1 MSPRWS
7 GGGHGDAASD
17 LVIVSGADSG
27 YFPLLQDA
35 VRSVRALRP
44 EVALGVFDL
53 GLKPDELDW
62 LQGHAT
68 YVVRPDWDFDF
79 PGRARAPEQL
89 KAELARP
96 FLPKYFPGY
105 RMYLWLDADAWLQD
119 WDIVELYC
127 AAAGRDKLAI
137 TPEIDRAYKRHYK
150 RPKLLG
156 MNLIWKNYREAFGWR
171 VADRLGR
178 NPTVNG
184 GVLALHAEAP
194 HWEAWRRVLAR
205 VLQRT
210 YFTPAGQT
218 ALNYV
223 VFAERLPVNFLP
235 AYCNWMPGDAAPA
248 FDAERGL
255 FVEPYAP
262 HQVIGVM
269 HLAGADQ
276 KNLVFR
282 LNRLDGGTVDTAL
295 RYSAT
300 RELCAQAPVLS
311 DAGARHP

>member
-1 MSPRWS
+1 MSSWGD
-7 GGGHGDAASD
+7 GGGDRASD
-17 LVIVSGADSG
+17 LVVASAADSR

-35 VRSVRALRP
+35 VLSVRALRP
-44 EVALGVFDL
+44 EVAIGILDL
-53 GLKPDELDW
+53 GLGADERAW
-62 LQGHAT
+62 LEGRVSH
-68 YVVRPDWDFDF
+68 VVRPQWDFDF
-79 PGRARAPEQL
+79 PGRARAPEAL

-105 RMYLWLDADAWLQD
+105 RMYLWLDADAWVQD
-119 WDIVELYC
+119 WRIVELYC
-127 AAAGRDKLAI
+127 NAAGRGKLAI

-150 RPKLLG
+150 RPKLFG
-156 MNLIWKNYREAFGWR
+156 MNLGWKNYRRAFGWR

-194 HWEAWRRVLAR
+194 HWVAWRRVLTG

-210 YFTPAGQT
+210 SFTPAGQT

-223 VFAERLPVNFLP
+223 VFAEHLPVNFLP

-269 HLAGADQ
+269 HLAGAEQ
-276 KNLVFR
+276 KSLVFR
-282 LNRLDGGTVDTAL
+282 LPRLDGGTVETAL
-295 RYSAT
+295 RYGAT
-300 RELCAQAPVLS
+300 RELCGRALALS
-311 DAGARHP
+311 T